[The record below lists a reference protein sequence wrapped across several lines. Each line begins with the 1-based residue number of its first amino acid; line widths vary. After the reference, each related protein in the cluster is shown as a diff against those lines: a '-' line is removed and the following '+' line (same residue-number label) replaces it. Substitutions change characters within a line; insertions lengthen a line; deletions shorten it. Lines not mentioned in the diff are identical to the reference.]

1 MIAAIALG
9 TFTGP
14 AAYLALAGLVA
25 AESMGVPVPGET
37 ALLAAAVLAHQGHLA
52 LPVVIA
58 VVAVAAIV
66 GDNVG
71 FLLGRRGGRWLLER
85 PGPLRAH
92 REHLLERGE
101 RFFARH
107 GSKAVFLARFVTGV
121 RVTAAWMAGVNRM
134 PWMTFLAWNALGG
147 ISWAIAVGVLGYLL
161 GATAERFVRSTG
173 VVGLA
178 VVAAAVAIAGA
189 SWLLKRRRQAT
200 SAVAARDAEPRTS
213 RGA

>member
-1 MIAAIALG
+1 MIAAIALD
-9 TFTGP
+9 TLTGP

-37 ALLAAAVLAHQGHLA
+37 ALLAAAVLAHQGHLT

-58 VVAVAAIV
+58 VAAAAAIV

-85 PGPLRAH
+85 PGPLRSH

-107 GSKAVFLARFVTGV
+107 GSKAVFLARFVTGI

-134 PWMTFLAWNALGG
+134 PWKTFLAWNALGG
-147 ISWAIAVGVLGYLL
+147 ITWAVAVGVLGYVL
-161 GATAERFVRSTG
+161 GATAERLVRSAG
-173 VVGLA
+173 VAGLA
-178 VVAAAVAIAGA
+178 VVAAAAAIAGA
-189 SWLLKRRRQAT
+189 WWLLKRRRQAA
-200 SAVAARDAEPRTS
+200 SAAAARDAEL
-213 RGA
+213 

>member
-1 MIAAIALG
+1 VIAAIALD
-9 TFTGP
+9 TLTGP
-14 AAYLALAGLVA
+14 AAYFALAGLIA
-25 AESMGVPVPGET
+25 AESMGVPLPGET
-37 ALLAAAVLAHQGHLA
+37 ALLAAAVLAHQGHLS

-58 VVAVAAIV
+58 VAAVAAIV

-71 FLLGRRGGRWLLER
+71 YLLGRRGGRWLLQR
-85 PGPLRAH
+85 PGPLRSH

-134 PWMTFLAWNALGG
+134 PWKTFLAWNALGG
-147 ISWAIAVGVLGYLL
+147 ITWAIAVGVLGYVL
-161 GATAERFVRSTG
+161 GATAERFVQSAG

-178 VVAAAVAIAGA
+178 AVAAAAAIAGA
-189 SWLLKRRRQAT
+189 WWLLRRRRST
-200 SAVAARDAEPRTS
+200 RKT
-213 RGA
+213 

>member
-1 MIAAIALG
+1 MIAAIALD
-9 TFTGP
+9 TLAGP
-14 AAYLALAGLVA
+14 AAYLTLAGLVA

-52 LPVVIA
+52 LPVVVTVA
-58 VVAVAAIV
+58 AVAAIV

-71 FLLGRRGGRWLLER
+71 FLLGRRGGRWLLQR
-85 PGPLRAH
+85 PGPLRSH

-134 PWMTFLAWNALGG
+134 PWETFLAWNTLGA
-147 ISWAIAVGVLGYLL
+147 ITWATAVGGLGYVL
-161 GATAERFVRSTG
+161 GATAERLVRYAG

-178 VVAAAVAIAGA
+178 VVAAAAAIAGA
-189 SWLLKRRRQAT
+189 WWLLKRRRQAA
-200 SAVAARDAEPRTS
+200 SAVAARDSEP
-213 RGA
+213 